1 MNTIDE
7 IATTIKKTS
16 TTRSNSVSSLIIPS
30 KRSASI
36 ALASSTRSHYNAKK
50 LFNSNKNSSSSS
62 SSSNNKNKFDLRTY
76 TDIVKLNNDGVNSLE
91 RKNYVEALRMFRK
104 AYDHV
109 MSKVTVDNKKANNN
123 TSIAHNNKRRKIHK
137 NKKNN
142 KKTSSTTSKVVS
154 AMSISLLSSDINDV
168 DHTKENNFNML
179 IHNKVL
185 HCYETN
191 NMDYF
196 IDMRKKRRY
205 HYHFDSSS
213 GGNSH
218 ESMFRRRSSSSR
230 NNYYFNHNSNH
241 YDSTYDDDNTDVH
254 AIINMNDTMNNS
266 ISQQCNNNHN
276 NNSNGQQNQQHK
288 HHQLVHTSYIT
299 DVEKEFHIFNHG
311 LRINQPTATN
321 GTNSTANACNVI
333 VLPSSIEELN
343 KLLSLLLY
351 NIGKVFQHANQLD
364 DALEIYRK
372 SISLVSTTKTTPTED
387 NDLDI
392 ISISD
397 IVDEDNNTHDTS
409 TLNETTTKLAIL
421 HSMGQIYFIQSK
433 TDDSIDAYKTAK
445 SIIDYKLQQKQKN
458 NTIMSL
464 LSSTTINCINVLK
477 KYQEFVISP
486 DDALTATL
494 QANIDNSNK
503 ENVDGDGDDES
514 STTNDND
521 DSKNILNQYK
531 QVALFYTNIAIE
543 KYSKGKYNASI
554 TNFTTALTIYSNIFG
569 ADSLDVGIIL
579 FYLGQVYYIKNELD
593 VAIRYFVQH
602 FDIAKKNK
610 KLLLQHNNNS
620 LEDNECTTN
629 INLDI
634 ASVCCY
640 LGKVFHK
647 KQQLEYA
654 LIYYEA
660 ALGIY
665 QKIFGES
672 SLQVACL
679 LNKVGFIYYD
689 NDLYDLAL
697 KCCKSQWAM
706 EKKFY
711 MSTNSQTE
719 TTTLSIKSKSENN
732 YKNIIITLL
741 NIADI
746 HLKKFQYASSL
757 EFYRKVLGLQK
768 KMYIDTKDH
777 PEIIETMNRIGYVLY
792 LKGDYNKCFK
802 IFLDS
807 LRIHFHQKRNHPFD
821 SIIIAFKDQIPSP
834 IATKT
839 MYDIGKTLFTIGD
852 LDTALSCFNL
862 SLNMNLSLLSSQENN
877 NEITTTTPITTA
889 ITTTTPSVLSY
900 AVIDQFDVL
909 ITLYDVARIHHHKG
923 DVNAALETLIMLTN
937 IYNNDNNHNK
947 NNKKDNV
954 IILIRALSFAANIYC
969 LYHNNDQSKKTKM
982 MECYVKAVRLCR
994 KYNISEYDDSILLP
1008 LDVKIYSINID
1019 YPLAAPVA

>member
-1 MNTIDE
+1 MNTINE
-7 IATTIKKTS
+7 RATTIKKTS
-16 TTRSNSVSSLIIPS
+16 TSRGISASSVLPS

-36 ALASSTRSHYNAKK
+36 ALSSTTRHFNTTKK
-50 LFNSNKNSSSSS
+50 LFQNNNLKNKDKNS
-62 SSSNNKNKFDLRTY
+62 KFDLRTY

-109 MSKVTVDNKKANNN
+109 ISKVTVDKKPAKIS
-123 TSIAHNNKRRKIHK
+123 SITHNKRRKIHK
-137 NKKNN
+137 NN
-142 KKTSSTTSKVVS
+142 KKSSASKAVS
-154 AMSISLLSSDINDV
+154 AASLTDTVDDV
-168 DHTKENNFNML
+168 DHTKENNFNTL
-179 IHNKVL
+179 IHSRIL

-196 IDMRKKRRY
+196 IDIRKKRRY
-205 HYHFDSSS
+205 HYHFDN
-213 GGNSH
+213 NSNSN
-218 ESMFRRRSSSSR
+218 ESNSTSMFRRRSSLTSSR
-230 NNYYFNHNSNH
+230 GSYYFSHSHHNHPFGSGIGGDN
-241 YDSTYDDDNTDVH
+241 DDDSIDVN
-254 AIINMNDTMNNS
+254 AIINMNDVMNNNASQPS
-266 ISQQCNNNHN
+266 INSNSSQSSNTPTEQPSQQ
-276 NNSNGQQNQQHK
+276 QQQH
-288 HHQLVHTSYIT
+288 HNTHQLVHTSYIT
-299 DVEKEFHIFNHG
+299 EVEKEFHIFNHG
-311 LRINQPTATN
+311 LRINQPTSTETN
-321 GTNSTANACNVI
+321 ERSTSI
-333 VLPSSIEELN
+333 ILPSSIEELN

-351 NIGKVFQHANQLD
+351 NIGKVFQHVNQLD

-372 SISLVSTTKTTPTED
+372 SISLVSCNKKVGDE
-387 NDLDI
+387 NDDI
-392 ISISD
+392 ISIDSD
-397 IVDEDNNTHDTS
+397 DTATDEDNSITS
-409 TLNETTTKLAIL
+409 STIINETTTKLAIL
-421 HSMGQIYFIQSK
+421 HSMGQIYFQQSK
-433 TDDSIDAYKTAK
+433 TDDSIEAYKTAK
-445 SIIDYKLQQKQKN
+445 SIIDYKLQNKKN

-477 KYQEFVISP
+477 KYQEFVINP

-494 QANIDNSNK
+494 QANIDNQNNNK
-503 ENVDGDGDDES
+503 ENVEEDDES
-514 STTNDND
+514 STTTTND
-521 DSKNILNQYK
+521 DSSSIINQYK
-531 QVALFYTNIAIE
+531 QIALFYTNIALQ
-543 KYSKGKYNASI
+543 KFRRMKYNAAI
-554 TNFTTALTIYSNIFG
+554 TNFTTALTIYRNIYG
-569 ADSLDVGIIL
+569 NNSLDVGICL
-579 FYLGQVYYIKNELD
+579 YYLGQVYYIKNELD
-593 VAIRYFVQH
+593 VAIRYFVQY

-610 KLLLQHNNNS
+610 RLSQQNNQQQSSEENATN
-620 LEDNECTTN
+620 NESTTN

-654 LIYYEA
+654 LIYYNA

-665 QKIFGES
+665 KKIFGES

-711 MSTNSQTE
+711 MSTSTE
-719 TTTLSIKSKSENN
+719 TTSLNIKSKSENN
-732 YKNIIITLL
+732 FKNIIITLL

-746 HLKKFQYASSL
+746 HLKKYQYASSL

-802 IFLDS
+802 IFIDS
-807 LRIHFHQKRNHPFD
+807 LRIHFHTKRNMPFD
-821 SIIIAFKDQIPSP
+821 TIVSSFRNQVPSP

-852 LDTALSCFNL
+852 LDTALSCFTL
-862 SLNMNLSLLSSQENN
+862 SLNMNLNLLKSTEN
-877 NEITTTTPITTA
+877 NEITSTTS
-889 ITTTTPSVLSY
+889 SVLSY

-909 ITLYDVARIHHHKG
+909 ITLYDVARIHYHKG

-937 IYNNDNNHNK
+937 IYNNQNK
-947 NNKKDNV
+947 NNAQNKDNV
-954 IILIRALSFAANIYC
+954 VILIRALSFAANIYC
-969 LYHNNDQSKKTKM
+969 LYHEKDTSKKTKM
-982 MECYVKAVRLCR
+982 MEYYIKAVRLCR
-994 KYNISEYDDSILLP
+994 KYGISEYDDSILLP
-1008 LDVKIYSINID
+1008 LDVKIYSIDID